1 MIKVKTV
8 EYYNIRFGSLEGY
21 NQRKMKIVKL
31 MDSSKQSFRSRK
43 MWAKDA

>member
-1 MIKVKTV
+1 MMKVKTM
-8 EYYNIRFGSLEGY
+8 EYYSIRFGILEGY
-21 NQRKMKIVKL
+21 NPRKMKIVKL